1 MYNCIHFSQLSAND
15 IHDIIQLRVNVFV
28 VEQNCPYPELDNKDK
43 VAYHVFNRNENGELI
58 ATARILSP
66 GVSYNEISIGRVCS
80 ALSVRRSG
88 EGKILM
94 KKTMEAIEK
103 IFGKKPVRIS
113 AQQYLVKFY
122 SDFAFVQV
130 SEMYLEDDIPHV
142 EMLYSPKRN

>member
-1 MYNCIHFSQLSAND
+1 MYYCSHFSQLSAND
-15 IHDIIQLRVNVFV
+15 FHDIIQLRINVFV

-43 VAYHVFNRNENGELI
+43 EAYHVFTRNEKQELV
-58 ATARILSP
+58 ATARILP
-66 GVSYNEISIGRVCS
+66 AGISYNEVSIGRVCTARQS
-80 ALSVRRSG
+80 RMTG

-103 IFGKKPVRIS
+103 IFGKVSVRIS

-122 SDFAFVQV
+122 SDFGFNQV

-142 EMLYSPKRN
+142 EMLFIPKE